1 MQLPDYRRIQS
12 GRTWPSVYR
21 PETFTAIDRGPRRHV
36 WADVTAAV
44 VLGVAGAALLFWGL
58 SS

>member
-1 MQLPDYRRIQS
+1 MNLPPHRRIQS
-12 GRTWPSVYR
+12 GRTWSSVYR
-21 PETFTAIDRGPRRHV
+21 PADYEAIDRGPRRHV